1 MRSEKGMILRL
12 PEIKHITY
20 DEFVS
25 IDKNTHELLEYI
37 DGIVYNQASPSKTH
51 QIVALNIAT
60 EFNIFFRNK
69 ECKPFIAPFDIVL
82 KNEKEQY
89 PKKVIPDISII
100 CDKTGLSDVNYTGV
114 PTLIVEILSPSNESH
129 DLVTKMNL
137 YQRFGVNEYWIVN
150 PKIRS
155 VSIYKINEES
165 FYEQFGV
172 YKNEEEFESAT
183 FKELKINLREI
194 FEV

>member
-1 MRSEKGMILRL
+1 ML
-12 PEIKHITY
+12 PQMKHITY
-20 DEFVS
+20 DEFVN
-25 IDKNTHELLEYI
+25 IDKNTDELLEYI
-37 DGIVYNQASPSKTH
+37 DGIIYNQASPSKTH

-60 EFNIFFRNK
+60 EFNIFFKNK
-69 ECKPFIAPFDIVL
+69 SCKPFIAPFDVIL
-82 KNEKEQY
+82 KNEKEEY
-89 PKKVIPDISII
+89 SRKVIPDISII

-172 YKNEEEFESAT
+172 YKNEEEFASAT

>member
-1 MRSEKGMILRL
+1 ML

-25 IDKNTHELLEYI
+25 IDKNTTELLEYI

-82 KNEKEQY
+82 KNQQEQY

-137 YQRFGVNEYWIVN
+137 YQQFGVNEYWIVN
-150 PKIRS
+150 PKIKS
-155 VSIYKINEES
+155 VSIYKTNEES

-183 FKELKINLREI
+183 FEGLKINLREI
-194 FEV
+194 FEA

>member
-1 MRSEKGMILRL
+1 ML
-12 PEIKHITY
+12 PEVKHITY

-69 ECKPFIAPFDIVL
+69 SCKPFIAPFDIIL

-89 PKKVIPDISII
+89 IKKVIPDISII
-100 CDKTGLSDVNYTGV
+100 CDKTGLSDVNYTGI

-150 PKIRS
+150 PKIKS
-155 VSIYKINEES
+155 VSIYKINEEG

-172 YKNEEEFESAT
+172 YKNGEEFEAAT
-183 FKELKINLREI
+183 FGELKINLSEI
-194 FEV
+194 FEL